1 MKQFSIIIPAF
12 NEEKGIARVLDTI
25 ASTLPNA
32 EVIVV
37 DDASKDD
44 TAGIAESKGA
54 RVVRHPTNAGY
65 GRSLK
70 DGIKHASHD
79 IIVISDADGSYPIEQ
94 IPALLSKMDEGFDM
108 VVGARQGKAYR
119 GPFLK
124 MPARI
129 LLKFLVEFTTGKHIP
144 DINSGLRVFRKSQ
157 VMPFFPDLCEGFSF
171 TTTITLV
178 YMLTGKFVAYIP
190 IQYHKR
196 IGRSKVRIIRDSLMT
211 LQYITEAMANYNPI
225 KLYLLLSGLALF
237 TTVIL
242 TGIAFWLH
250 IALVGGLAAASFFA
264 SWVLFGMGF
273 QTYIGRK
280 RTHG

>member
-1 MKQFSIIIPAF
+1 MKQFSIIIPAL

-25 ASTLPNA
+25 ASTLPDA

-37 DDASKDD
+37 DDASKDE
-44 TAGIAESKGA
+44 TARIAESKGA
-54 RVVRHPTNAGY
+54 QVVRHPTNAGY

-94 IPALLSKMDEGFDM
+94 IPALLTKMEEGFDM
-108 VVGARQGKAYR
+108 VVGARHGKAYR
-119 GPFLK
+119 GSFLK

-196 IGRSKVRIIRDSLMT
+196 VGRSKVRIIRDSLMT

-237 TTVIL
+237 TTAIL
-242 TGIAFWLH
+242 TGLAFWLH
-250 IALVGGLAAASFFA
+250 IALIGGLAAASFFA